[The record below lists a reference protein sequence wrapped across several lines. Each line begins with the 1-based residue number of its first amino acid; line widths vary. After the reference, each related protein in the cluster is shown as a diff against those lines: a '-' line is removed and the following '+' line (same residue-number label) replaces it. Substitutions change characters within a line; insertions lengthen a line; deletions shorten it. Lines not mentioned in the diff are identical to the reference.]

1 MGDILYGKPVLC
13 KISLYDWILLYFS
26 LNIWSVFVRKSSKY
40 DDGWKLLRT
49 DVNKLVKIDEVVNVG
64 NGGIDNKNS
73 PLITKRT
80 KQPKGGSSMLGCLL
94 VRSSSSSAKKSEKM
108 KWKAGK
114 SVNVCEWRICPQK
127 K

>member
-26 LNIWSVFVRKSSKY
+26 VNIWSVF
-40 DDGWKLLRT
+40 DGWKLLRT

-80 KQPKGGSSMLGCLL
+80 KQPKGGSSC
-94 VRSSSSSAKKSEKM
+94 
-108 KWKAGK
+108 
-114 SVNVCEWRICPQK
+114 
-127 K
+127 